1 MTKETVLWT
10 GPSLESA
17 LQTAHINLW
26 HPLLPCSH
34 GYSCTGGILGRGVSS
49 QKEELLHAGRS
60 FHPHTLAMVAR
71 QSSSDTV
78 PIVPSCCPITG
89 QHSNK
94 VLCHALSCHS
104 SSISQRTEHFWG
116 AGKGNSNLSLSMNR
130 AGGTP
135 PLWRQFWLTGG
146 TKGTN
151 ACRHAPCSSS
161 PGPVCP
167 PLHPGMPKGELGLL
181 SILHGDLKFREPSP
195 MAQNVCLDLLQKVPS
210 PGAGHP
216 FLTRSCCPP
225 CMLPAQLGQG
235 TRGLSERL
243 MVPGASE
250 GAHAQTDLL
259 AGLEA
264 ATSTG
269 KELQSCRAAGA

>member
-130 AGGTP
+130 AGGSSGLQVGP
-135 PLWRQFWLTGG
+135 RELMPADML
-146 TKGTN
+146 
-151 ACRHAPCSSS
+151 HAAA
-161 PGPVCP
+161 V
-167 PLHPGMPKGELGLL
+167 LGLCVHL
-181 SILHGDLKFREPSP
+181 STQACPKESWD
-195 MAQNVCLDLLQKVPS
+195 CL
-210 PGAGHP
+210 A
-216 FLTRSCCPP
+216 SC
-225 CMLPAQLGQG
+225 M
-235 TRGLSERL
+235 EI
-243 MVPGASE
+243 
-250 GAHAQTDLL
+250 
-259 AGLEA
+259 
-264 ATSTG
+264 
-269 KELQSCRAAGA
+269 